1 MEVADFGI
9 SGLDLA
15 YALLDGYDAVI
26 LVDAIARGEP
36 PGTLYLIEPQVEEP
50 LEDDSP
56 DGLIEA
62 HSLNPATVLRLVR
75 RLGGRIE
82 RLWLV
87 GCEPSPESLASEEA
101 ALGVLAAPVA
111 AGIDE
116 AVAMILDLIRRN
128 SAREEAVTQS

>member
-1 MEVADFGI
+1 MWRLPNSAFAVV
-9 SGLDLA
+9 DLA

-26 LVDAIARGEP
+26 LIDAIARGGR
-36 PGTLYLIEPQVEEP
+36 PGALYLIEPQVEEP

-56 DGLIEA
+56 DGLIEV

-87 GCEPSPESLASEEA
+87 GCEPSPDSLSLEEGA
-101 ALGVLAAPVA
+101 WAYSALPWWPP
-111 AGIDE
+111 
-116 AVAMILDLIRRN
+116 
-128 SAREEAVTQS
+128 